1 MLGVGFDDRFVIT
14 THIQIFDISEIQTFP
29 QKTILEANIGVYV
42 GDALYGMLFSL
53 YHGSQRVGR

>member
-1 MLGVGFDDRFVIT
+1 MSGVGFDDRFAIT
-14 THIQIFDISEIQTFP
+14 THIHILDISETQTFP